1 MSAETNKATVRR
13 LWEEVWNGRALQVC
27 DEIFDEAYA
36 THEKGWASYIF
47 GVIPDV
53 HFTIEDMI
61 AEADKVVT
69 RFIFSGTHQGEIFGV
84 PGTGKQFK
92 VTGMWLHR
100 LDNNWIVEGKEW
112 GEWDALGFMRQIG
125 AVPVSN

>member
-36 THEKGWASYIF
+36 THEKEWASYIF

-100 LDNNWIVEGKEW
+100 LDNNRIVEGKEW